1 MVRSTPSS
9 PDPSSFRGSKG
20 TNKVSTESTGQ
31 GVIHLP
37 QVKCLQSLQKLP
49 HMSPKLRKLFSLRT
63 KRSKRR
69 ECRQNSE
76 STENDSAA
84 VPSRDVSK
92 QDTVTFE
99 KNLPNKNDSGVKLPV
114 TNLDIIQ
121 EKDHSDTEQD
131 KKQEQVK
138 SNTSGNTNLA
148 DLVLNLI
155 KTRRQLG
162 YRAVRSEETDAD
174 EQFEDAPSGQIKDTT
189 TDKCISSKVNYAYND
204 KNEEY
209 TKNESEKRHLHRLL
223 KRENAIDT
231 RFDKKSSISAP
242 KIILTHDTDQ
252 TSR

>member
-20 TNKVSTESTGQ
+20 TNKVNTESTGQ

-37 QVKCLQSLQKLP
+37 QVKCLQNLQKLP
-49 HMSPKLRKLFSLRT
+49 HMSPKLRKLFSLRN

-69 ECRQNSE
+69 DCRRNSD
-76 STENDSAA
+76 STENDSLT

-92 QDTVTFE
+92 QDTVTLE
-99 KNLPNKNDSGVKLPV
+99 KNLPNKNDNGVKLPV
-114 TNLDIIQ
+114 ANLDIIQ
-121 EKDHSDTEQD
+121 EKDQSDTEQD
-131 KKQEQVK
+131 QTQEQLK

-174 EQFEDAPSGQIKDTT
+174 EQFEDEPSGEIKDTAT
-189 TDKCISSKVNYAYND
+189 GKCTSSKVNYAYND
-204 KNEEY
+204 KNEDY
-209 TKNESEKRHLHRLL
+209 TKNASENRHHHRLL

-231 RFDKKSSISAP
+231 RYDKKGSISAP